1 MYTRLFLLIFNSKT
15 EIEAVSKRR
24 CPRLPEKL
32 PNALAGFWGHKTGK
46 AKAVVYTGF
55 PRCAGLPEAMWRVL
69 FYIGEIKNFAS
80 FKLENFHNVKKSMKN
95 C

>member
-69 FYIGEIKNFAS
+69 FYIGEIKNLAFFQIRKVS
-80 FKLENFHNVKKSMKN
+80 KYVKKSMKN
-95 C
+95 